1 MLAHGIKFGKTIG
14 IVSPAGCDDAEII
27 DKKISDFKNLGFN
40 VKVGNHVFDKYG
52 YLAGEDKARACDL
65 MNMFIDDEV
74 DAIVCFRGGYGS
86 ARILPYLDLEIIK
99 KHPKIFCGYSDITL
113 ILNYLYKKLNL
124 VTFHGPMVKS
134 DFSDLITR
142 DSFLTAIMDNSC
154 NYKIDL
160 NSFDSVQ
167 VHNTKN
173 ISGKLVGGNLSIIC
187 SSLGTPFEIDTNNKI
202 LFLEDVN
209 EKIYSIDRMLTQL
222 DLANK
227 LKCCKGFIL
236 GNFTPSENDMKE
248 HNFTLNELIAQ
259 KILPLKKPTIINLP
273 FGHEYPNITLPVG
286 GSVKIDFE
294 AGSITP
300 VKEFVL

>member
-14 IVSPAGCDDAEII
+14 IISPAGCDDEEII
-27 DKKISDFKNLGFN
+27 NKKISDFKNLGFN
-40 VKVGNHVFDKYG
+40 VKVGKHVFDKYG
-52 YLAGEDKARACDL
+52 YLAGEDKERASDL
-65 MNMFIDDEV
+65 MNMFLDDEV

-86 ARILPYLDLEIIK
+86 ARILPYLNLDIIK
-99 KHPKIFCGYSDITL
+99 RHPKIFCGYSDITL
-113 ILNYLYKKLNL
+113 ILNYLYKKLGL
-124 VTFHGPMVKS
+124 VTFHGPMIKS
-134 DFSDLITR
+134 DFSDFITR
-142 DSFLTAIMDNSC
+142 DNFFNAIMDRSC

-167 VHNTKN
+167 LHSTKN

-187 SSLGTPFEIDTNNKI
+187 SSLGTPFEIETNNKI

-222 DLANK
+222 DLAGK

-236 GNFTPSENDMKE
+236 GNFTPNETDMKE

-259 KILPLKKPTIINLP
+259 KILPLKKPTIINFP

-294 AGSITP
+294 TRLITP